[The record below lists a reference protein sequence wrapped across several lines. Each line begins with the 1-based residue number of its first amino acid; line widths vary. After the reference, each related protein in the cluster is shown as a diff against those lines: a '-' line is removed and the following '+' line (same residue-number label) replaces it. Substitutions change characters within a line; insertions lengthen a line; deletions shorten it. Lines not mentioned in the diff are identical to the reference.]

1 MTRRFLRRP
10 FRTLQKTDFLIVY
23 DFSVF
28 FSVGHRSFHQIHIIH
43 DNVLDV
49 DITPATVIFVYL
61 VPEGLKK
68 MRDALIN
75 AIQRGVRIVSYG
87 KITILYFLCY
97 LSNILSVFSIPTL
110 KPGEVVLYKSSTN
123 LYLYDK
129 VEFLD

>member
-1 MTRRFLRRP
+1 
-10 FRTLQKTDFLIVY
+10 
-23 DFSVF
+23 
-28 FSVGHRSFHQIHIIH
+28 
-43 DNVLDV
+43 VLNV

-87 KITILYFLCY
+87 KITVLYLLRY

-110 KPGEVVLYKSSTN
+110 KPGEVVLYKSSTK